1 LPSSQE
7 APAPAGVS
15 KSHFF
20 LAKQIGAVLTYARM
34 ASITVEK
41 LFLSRKRDLE
51 LTLLSGN
58 ESALNETIDTA
69 ELHRPGLALTG
80 FFERF
85 TNRRVQIMGET
96 ELAYLNHLRT
106 DKVMEI
112 SRQLFSHNLPMVI
125 ISKGIA
131 PPLEFLT
138 AAGEATTA
146 VFSSRLT
153 TADLT
158 NRLSAYL
165 DQVYAPSVNVHGT
178 LVDVYG
184 VGLLYTG
191 KSGIGKSEVALDL
204 VERGHRLVADDV
216 VKVTRVA
223 PDVIIGSGSEL
234 LGHHMEIRGVGI
246 IDVEELFGIRAIRMQ
261 KRIEVEVRLT
271 LWTETS
277 DYERLGIE
285 EVFTSILGAKIPLLN
300 IPISPGKNI
309 TVISEVIAMNHMLK
323 VYGENSAVE
332 FTRKLS
338 QRLSRQSS
346 TSDYLESD
354 YE

>member
-1 LPSSQE
+1 
-7 APAPAGVS
+7 
-15 KSHFF
+15 
-20 LAKQIGAVLTYARM
+20 M
-34 ASITVEK
+34 AAITVERIYVE
-41 LFLSRKRDLE
+41 RKQDLE
-51 LTLLSGN
+51 LTLLNS
-58 ESALNETIDTA
+58 TDTGMKKKVDNG

-85 TNRRVQIMGET
+85 ADKRIQIIGQT
-96 ELAYLNHLRT
+96 ELTY
-106 DKVMEI
+106 M
-112 SRQLFSHNLPMVI
+112 RQLPIDRLVEVSGELFGYNVPMVI
-125 ISKGIA
+125 ISKGIM
-131 PPLEFLT
+131 PPLEFIKV
-138 AAGEATTA
+138 ADSYDTA
-146 VFSSRLT
+146 VFSSRLS
-153 TADLT
+153 TAELS

-165 DQVYAPSVNVHGT
+165 DHLFAPSTNVHGT

-216 VKVTRVA
+216 VKITRVA
-223 PDVIIGSGSEL
+223 PDVLIGTGSEL

-246 IDVEELFGIRAIRMQ
+246 IDIEELFGIRAIRLQ

-271 LWTETS
+271 LWSEAA
-277 DYERLGIE
+277 DYERLGLE
-285 EVFTSILGAKIPLLN
+285 DQRTTILGVKIPILR

-323 VYGENSAVE
+323 VYGENSALDFSE
-332 FTRKLS
+332 KLS
-338 QRLSRQSS
+338 QRLSRESV
-346 TSDYLESD
+346 TKDYLESD